1 LDKTLSVLSG
11 AIWYCSR
18 TRIFSVVFMWSFRQ
32 ISVVVTGK
40 NIRKIKSYP
49 MPYIAVRR
57 LTDTKEVAHAHDFK
71 RSFIRPDGP
80 RHAGIIPGPGAL
92 YAPAGSDPRLRP
104 VPLNHL

>member
-1 LDKTLSVLSG
+1 ML
-11 AIWYCSR
+11 Y
-18 TRIFSVVFMWSFRQ
+18 VVFVQPVRQ

-49 MPYIAVRR
+49 MPYTPVRR
-57 LTDTKEVAHAHDFK
+57 ITDTKEVAHAHDFK
-71 RSFIRPDGP
+71 RSFIGP
-80 RHAGIIPGPGAL
+80 GGPCHAGIIPGPGTL